1 VEVSA
6 HRRVGIVRGRRRQI
20 LRGVRAS
27 FIFATLAKTVSNFIG
42 RFDRPAGFARAARGS
57 DVDPNLGGV
66 FYEITPTGTLTT
78 LYTFSQEN
86 GGAGGKPV
94 IATPAICPALL
105 MP

>member
-1 VEVSA
+1 MASNCIFNGLVRINGRIPLIARLTALWSVTL
-6 HRRVGIVRGRRRQI
+6 RR
-20 LRGVRAS
+20 S
-27 FIFATLAKTVSNFIG
+27 TKSIG